1 MLFETPTLASPTSPL
16 LHNLNPEQ
24 LAAVTLPAT
33 HALILAGAG
42 SGKTRVLTTR
52 IAWLLQT
59 GQVSPG
65 GILAVTFTNKAAKE
79 MMLRLTSMLPVNVRG
94 MWIGTFHGLCNRFLR
109 AHYKLANLPST
120 FQILDTQDQLS
131 SIKRLCKQFNIDD
144 ERFPPKQLMYFIAG
158 CKEDGQRP
166 KDVPVR
172 DEEMRKKVDIYAL
185 YEEQCQREG
194 VVDFGELMLRS
205 YELLRD
211 NSAVREHYQRRFRH
225 ILIDEFQDTNKL
237 QYAWI
242 KMLAGQGAE
251 GELPTM
257 QGGSVIAVGDDDQS
271 IYAFRG
277 ARVGNMADFVREFAV
292 THQIK
297 LERNYRSFGNILDS
311 ANALIAHNTKRLGK
325 NLRTEAGP
333 GEPVRVH
340 ESPSDFA
347 EAQWFVDEVKQLV
360 AGGTQRKEIALLYRS
375 NAQSRVMETALFN
388 AGLPYR
394 VYGGL
399 RFFERAEIKHALA
412 YLRLLE
418 NPNDD
423 TSFMRVVNFPPR
435 GIGARSLE
443 QLQDIAKT
451 SGCSL
456 HDAVS
461 AVAGKAGANIGA
473 FVAKLDVMREQT
485 TGSTLREIIELVLAH
500 SGLDEHY
507 TLDREGQDRLE
518 NLAELVNAAESFVGQ
533 EGFGR
538 DAVALPV
545 DELGAAL
552 TQSPASQGLVMGSG
566 MPSPQPS
573 PAGRG
578 SQEDNAEFLPD
589 LIPDFETGET
599 LSPLVAFLT
608 HAALESGDNQAKAGQ
623 DAVQLMTVHS
633 SKGLEFDCVFIT
645 GLEDGIFPH
654 ENSLTEAGGIEEE
667 RRLMYVAITRAR
679 KRLYLSH
686 SQTRML
692 HGQTRYN
699 LKSRFFDELPET
711 ALKWITPKNQG
722 FSSGLG
728 RTAPWQDATDSGAA
742 GARKDWA
749 SSVFSSQKGAS
760 ERFANPA
767 VPPQR
772 EAPAHGI
779 KTGMNVFH
787 AKFGEGKVQMLEGSG
802 PDARAQI
809 NFTRHGVKWLALSV
823 AKLTVV

>member
-1 MLFETPTLASPTSPL
+1 MPFDPAPSSPL

-24 LAAVTLPAT
+24 LAAVTLPTT

-131 SIKRLCKQFNIDD
+131 CIKRLCKQFNIDD

-166 KDVPVR
+166 KDVQAR
-172 DEEMRKKVDIYAL
+172 DEDMRKKIDLYAL

-211 NSAVREHYQRRFRH
+211 NAPIREHYQRRFRH

-251 GELPTM
+251 GEPPAM
-257 QGGSVIAVGDDDQS
+257 QAGSVIAVGDDDQS

-292 THQIK
+292 TQQIK

-311 ANALIAHNTKRLGK
+311 ANELISHNTKRLGK

-360 AGGTQRKEIALLYRS
+360 RDGTERKEIALLYRS

-461 AVAGKAGANIGA
+461 AVAGKAGTNIGA
-473 FVAKLDVMREQT
+473 FVAKIDVMREQT
-485 TGSTLREIIELVLAH
+485 TGSTLREIIELVLQH
-500 SGLDEHY
+500 SGLEDHY
-507 TLDREGQDRLE
+507 KLDREGQDRLE

-545 DELGAAL
+545 DELGASL
-552 TQSPASQGLVMGSG
+552 TQSPASQGLTAEALDN
-566 MPSPQPS
+566 
-573 PAGRG
+573 PAP
-578 SQEDNAEFLPD
+578 EFLA
-589 LIPDFETGET
+589 PDFETGET

-654 ENSLTEAGGIEEE
+654 ENSLLDAGGIEEE

-699 LKSRFFDELPET
+699 IKSRFYNELPEA

-722 FSSGLG
+722 FASSLG
-728 RTAPWQDATDSGAA
+728 RGNPWNDATDSGAA

-749 SSVFSSQKGAS
+749 SSVFSSNLS
-760 ERFANPA
+760 NTE
-767 VPPQR
+767 VPQQR
-772 EAPAHGI
+772 DAPAHGI
-779 KTGMNVFH
+779 KVGINVFH
-787 AKFGEGKVQMLEGSG
+787 AKFGEGRVQMLEGSG
-802 PDARAQI
+802 LDARAQI